1 VFPVAQAPDPVG
13 TKFVVFGGNMRN
25 DMWEFDTAAGKW
37 RVLMTEVAT
46 SAAGWTRGAGAT
58 IAALAMAC
66 ATLAMVWVPEDFRP
80 SPYAGEKTKYLLKI
94 IQQFCK

>member
-1 VFPVAQAPDPVG
+1 MRLCLRVFPVAQAPDPVG

-66 ATLAMVWVPEDFRP
+66 ATLAMV
-80 SPYAGEKTKYLLKI
+80 
-94 IQQFCK
+94 